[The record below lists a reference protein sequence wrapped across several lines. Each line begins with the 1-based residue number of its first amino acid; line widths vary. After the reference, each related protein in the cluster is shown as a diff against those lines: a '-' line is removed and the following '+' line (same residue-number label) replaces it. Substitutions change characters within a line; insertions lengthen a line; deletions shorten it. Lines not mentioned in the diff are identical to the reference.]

1 MDHRSL
7 SNVGQPSANI
17 LCQEWDSKDG
27 GLCGPYC
34 LSYYIGYSVKAA
46 IDNVEVKSHSCI
58 PTKIMWA
65 RCGFQIVMY
74 DSTVLAL
81 QTHIGKH
88 LLVHRN
94 RHIFPHVENQEH

>member
-7 SNVGQPSANI
+7 SNVEQPFANI
-17 LCQEWDSKDG
+17 LCQERDSKDG

-34 LSYYIGYSVKAA
+34 LSYYIGYSV
-46 IDNVEVKSHSCI
+46 EMKSHSCI
-58 PTKIMWA
+58 PTKVMWA

-81 QTHIGKH
+81 QTHIGEH

-94 RHIFPHVENQEH
+94 RHIFLHVENQEH